1 MELQRRRDH
10 KRGVGSSKVLDL
22 VYIYIFYFFFLN
34 KIHFAQ
40 FDADRESFLF
50 FVLFSFFLPS
60 ASSSSSS
67 SSSLRLQKMMFNFIV
82 IVHSLIS
89 CFGLM

>member
-22 VYIYIFYFFFLN
+22 IYIFFIFFLN

-60 ASSSSSS
+60 SSSSSSS

-82 IVHSLIS
+82 IVHSLI
-89 CFGLM
+89 

>member
-1 MELQRRRDH
+1 MWSTCGDVELQRRRDH

-22 VYIYIFYFFFLN
+22 IYIFFIFFLN

-60 ASSSSSS
+60 ASSFPSS

-82 IVHSLIS
+82 IVHSLI
-89 CFGLM
+89 